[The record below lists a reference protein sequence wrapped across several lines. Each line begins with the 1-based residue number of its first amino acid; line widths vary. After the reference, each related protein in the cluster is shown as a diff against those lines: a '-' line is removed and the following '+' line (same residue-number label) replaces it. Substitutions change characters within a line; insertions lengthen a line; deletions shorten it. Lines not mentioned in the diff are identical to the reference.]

1 MSAPDMTV
9 SSKSAPSSAKIWSAR
24 EEQQK
29 ISRMF
34 HTCSE
39 SKASHHKMEDPSL
52 EKHLQSSNQR
62 HHCQLSYYRFIRH
75 FGVFV
80 SLSPADKTEMK
91 HLECGFSILWTTTAV
106 CLLPLLPET
115 RLKMYHPHHYTSH
128 IIIIIGSS
136 WQQQWIF
143 ATIQY
148 LREEEADQNPVITR
162 PSLSASSQNPDI
174 IRDNMGCAPLAPA
187 DKLQ

>member
-1 MSAPDMTV
+1 
-9 SSKSAPSSAKIWSAR
+9 
-24 EEQQK
+24 
-29 ISRMF
+29 MF

-115 RLKMYHPHHYTSH
+115 RLKICHPHHHIGH
-128 IIIIIGSS
+128 IIIIILTTAMN
-136 WQQQWIF
+136 F
-143 ATIQY
+143 
-148 LREEEADQNPVITR
+148 RDNPVFVRRGSRSESSHYQTIIVSIQSKSR
-162 PSLSASSQNPDI
+162 HHQRQHGLCSSSPSW
-174 IRDNMGCAPLAPA
+174 
-187 DKLQ
+187 